1 MRKTKLFTLLCA
13 SAIIAGTVVG
23 CNDNNNEE
31 KELPTVRVGLHLN
44 LGAGAGYSAYQQG
57 FFKEAGVNVVVETG
71 GGPALATKLVE
82 GSLDVSFM
90 GGGVA
95 WHYFR
100 SEQPIK
106 IAALDNLTDDDRLIA
121 TTTGAGK
128 NLTTASSLAE
138 VGTALKGAKVAL
150 DLTGTPATFFSTL
163 IDGVN
168 KSLKDGEKVW
178 YTDGTKNLPEGLSS
192 YDSANEVKVYN
203 TTNANL
209 ATSMQSGDYD
219 FCVAYAPV
227 STTLESNTSKFKT
240 VVKTSTHFSDAYQPS
255 TWGVNAKWLSENE
268 DTFQKF
274 MNGLVKGMNYRR
286 DNPEKCC
293 DDIEEVT
300 AGSVKLDKTAT
311 NIAVWLGDKEQLDLY
326 NSGKMITYAENIRAG
341 KQSNENV
348 DPSITVEKATVF
360 DYLIKACK

>member
-1 MRKTKLFTLLCA
+1 MKKTKLFTLLCA

-23 CNDNNNEE
+23 CKTTDE
-31 KELPTVRVGLHLN
+31 ELPTVRVGLHLN

-57 FFKEAGVNVVVETG
+57 FFKEAGVNVVIETG

-121 TTTGAGK
+121 TTTGKGK
-128 NLTTASSLAE
+128 NLTTSSTLVE
-138 VGTALKGAKVAL
+138 VGEALKGAKVAL

-163 IDGVN
+163 ITNINSSLDDNKKLWYSDGA
-168 KSLKDGEKVW
+168 S
-178 YTDGTKNLPEGLSS
+178 NLPAGLSS
-192 YDSANEVKVYN
+192 YEADNEVKIVN

-227 STTLESNTSKFKT
+227 STTLESDSSKFKT
-240 VVKTSTHFSDAYQPS
+240 VVKTSTHFSDSYQPS
-255 TWGVNAKWLSENE
+255 TWGVNASWLKDNE
-268 DTFQKF
+268 ETFQKF

-286 DNPEKCC
+286 DHADKCC

-300 AGSVKLDKTAT
+300 AGAVKLDKTAT
-311 NIAVWLGDKEQLDLY
+311 NIAVWLGDKEQLELY
-326 NSGKMITYAENIRAG
+326 NNGKMKKYAENIRAA
-341 KQSNENV
+341 KQANDGV
-348 DPSITVEKATVF
+348 DSSITVEKATVF